1 MSLYPLPV
9 VPETEVYDLGPSI
22 VSFPILISSVMDVR
36 VNSDNVLKQLF
47 RFSGE
52 IIVLLVVS
60 VYVLSFLLT
69 KTEQSRAL
77 SIQEQER
84 LQKTDTKFLGS
95 LWYMVELMALQPNY
109 EPKTLPGRLLIVMTS
124 IGVLFWYAI
133 WGNLMTSDT
142 VSYDASRTIN
152 NLDDIVRLNSSMYM
166 IGSDPA
172 SRLLEL
178 ETESDPESLI
188 GIVMRHHVTIVRQE
202 KKKNPNQMN
211 MMSMRGE
218 IDRLNDTVLL
228 NKGVITLSPMV
239 DQFESFLCQYRSGNP
254 KKWDHKLQV
263 AGDIRLP
270 YSPFSPWY
278 GKKIDPEVAKLTTKG
293 IRRISESGLLQEI
306 YKKTNQITEEVV
318 EISVKGACIIRN
330 ADRYIQ
336 DLMMSPDDIGIFVSV
351 QRISDVFQLYCYCMI
366 LCLFV
371 FTIEKSRICDSV
383 VRKYEL
389 SMEELQHL
397 KVEMRM
403 KRRQTK
409 LAKKARK
416 AAENGV
422 ALNRVAPALK
432 VSPKTSQQVAPQ

>member
-22 VSFPILISSVMDVR
+22 VSFPILISSVMDIR
-36 VNSDNVLKQLF
+36 VNPDNVLKQLF

-52 IIVLLVVS
+52 IIVLLVLS
-60 VYVLSFLLT
+60 VYALSFLLT
-69 KTEQSRAL
+69 KTEKSRSL

-109 EPKTLPGRLLIVMTS
+109 EPKTLPGKLLIVVTS

-152 NLDDIVRLNSSMYM
+152 NLDDIVRLNSSIYM
-166 IGSDPA
+166 VGSDPA

-178 ETESDPESLI
+178 ESESDPESLI
-188 GIVMRHHVTIVRQE
+188 GIVMRHHVTVVKQE
-202 KKKNPNQMN
+202 KKSPKRMD

-218 IDRLNDTVLL
+218 VERLNDTVLL

-239 DQFESFLCQYRSGNP
+239 DQFESFLCQYRSGNQE
-254 KKWDHKLQV
+254 KWDHKLQV
-263 AGDIRLP
+263 ASDARLP

-278 GKKIDPEVAKLTTKG
+278 GKKINPAVAELTTKG
-293 IRRISESGLLQEI
+293 IRTVSESGLLQEI
-306 YKKTNQITEEVV
+306 YKKTTQITEEVL
-318 EISVKGACIIRN
+318 EISVKGACIVRN

-336 DLMMSPDDIGIFVSV
+336 DLMMSPDDVGIFVSV
-351 QRISDVFQLYCYCMI
+351 QRISDVFQLYCYCMVF
-366 LCLFV
+366 CLFV
-371 FTIEKSRICDSV
+371 FAIEKSRICDSV

-403 KRRQTK
+403 KRRLAK
-409 LAKKARK
+409 LAKKAKK

-432 VSPKTSQQVAPQ
+432 VSPKTSQQAAQ